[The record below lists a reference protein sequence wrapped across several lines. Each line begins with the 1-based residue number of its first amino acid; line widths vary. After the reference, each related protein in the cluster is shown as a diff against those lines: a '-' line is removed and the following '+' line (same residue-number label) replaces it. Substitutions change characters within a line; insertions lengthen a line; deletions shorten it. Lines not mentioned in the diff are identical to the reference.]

1 MNCNICVHSNVAWC
15 MVVLG
20 YDSVGSHYSF
30 INSLILIL
38 PSTSCTPKFCFH
50 VLLTSVKHYAS
61 RNGRLPACRMLI
73 EKGASVNVQ
82 TLGGATPLH
91 RAAYAGHMDIIR
103 LLLGNKADPRLT
115 DSDGKTALH
124 KVCMYWILT
133 PRALKWDSVLYM
145 AGIRRKTCWGCSTPV
160 AARSRT
166 EQH

>member
-1 MNCNICVHSNVAWC
+1 MCKLLVSTQTCSQGNRN
-15 MVVLG
+15 
-20 YDSVGSHYSF
+20 F
-30 INSLILIL
+30 IPPTPIFLSIPLAPLL
-38 PSTSCTPKFCFH
+38 LYPSTSPFLSSCFPPSLHPLNPLLSSPTLPLPPVTP
-50 VLLTSVKHYAS
+50 TS
-61 RNGRLPACRMLI
+61 
-73 EKGASVNVQ
+73 
-82 TLGGATPLH
+82 TGGATPLH